1 MRSSTGKLVKQQYG
15 NGKNNIWYGWITD
28 ITDPEPTLLNYLQYN
43 SSQPQFKQYGVKI
56 DKVDTLTA
64 QLVAEFDIAKRQEGN
79 KEVNREL
86 LKAYGA
92 GIPYNL
98 IGVGSTLIHNYYHT
112 AESAPF
118 VTAHQYGTQ
127 AWFDQK
133 DPTWSGR
140 PA

>member
-1 MRSSTGKLVKQQYG
+1 MRQFRR
-15 NGKNNIWYGWITD
+15 
-28 ITDPEPTLLNYLQYN
+28 PALQ
-43 SSQPQFKQYGVKI
+43 SRRP
-56 DKVDTLTA
+56 L
-64 QLVAEFDIAKRQEGN
+64 
-79 KEVNREL
+79 L

-118 VTAHQYGTQ
+118 VTSHQTGTQ